1 MPRISEF
8 YGLQVYLYYNDHEP
22 AHFHVRYGE
31 YHTRISIDPVRL
43 IDGRMP
49 RRALNMVL
57 EWAEMQQLALK
68 ERWDSARARRPLD
81 RIEPLD

>member
-31 YHTRISIDPVRL
+31 YHARISIDPVRL
-43 IDGRMP
+43 IDGQMP
-49 RRALNMVL
+49 RRALNMVM
-57 EWAEMQQLALK
+57 EWADMERGALK
-68 ERWDSARARRPLD
+68 QRWDSARARIDPLD
-81 RIEPLD
+81 